1 MRRRDS
7 RTRKVAYLYRFLEQL
22 REPDPGKFRRFPY
35 ANLDPGKFRRFP
47 HANLIKREPD
57 PDYAIQFKRIKRE
70 SDPERII
77 LHLNSCLNI
86 LNFFIYFSKYILAK

>member
-1 MRRRDS
+1 M
-7 RTRKVAYLYRFLEQL
+7 QL

-35 ANLDPGKFRRFP
+35 ANLIKREPDPGNSEDS
-47 HANLIKREPD
+47 ANLIKREPD
-57 PDYAIQFKRIKRE
+57 PDYAIRFKRIKRE

-86 LNFFIYFSKYILAK
+86 LNFFHIF